1 MKKTIRNA
9 KIDASIFTQEYWR
22 ERFNDLL
29 PEFQGKRLISC
40 LIEVDAKF
48 DSIAWYDR
56 VENVKKGKASLAITQ
71 AVCEAMS
78 DYTDGKNKA
87 MKTMDKIMKRQNLV
101 A

>member
-1 MKKTIRNA
+1 MKKPIRNA

-22 ERFNDLL
+22 ERFNELL
-29 PEFQGKRLISC
+29 PQFQGKRLITC
-40 LIEVDAKF
+40 LIEVDGKF
-48 DSIAWYDR
+48 DSVVWYDR

-78 DYTDGKNKA
+78 DYTDGKRKV
-87 MKTMDKIMKRQNLV
+87 KKSMDKIMKRQNLV